1 MYDSITWEAPQKV
14 ESLLNLLGYYEA
26 ILAKKDLFSRPGD
39 IKSLKLGLILDLV
52 RTVNIAEELEAKL
65 VSAIISAWDMNS
77 NRNSL
82 EVGKEDIKKMLR
94 SIADIRK
101 SALMTLSNCNP
112 ISLMQLDVTIM
123 FALPLIPHDLQND
136 GIPVIR
142 DLLNLVLEDFA
153 ERKETGYPFC

>member
-26 ILAKKDLFSRPGD
+26 ILARKDLFARPGD

-82 EVGKEDIKKMLR
+82 EGGKGDIKTMLR
-94 SIADIRK
+94 SIVDIRE
-101 SALMTLSNCNP
+101 SALMTLRNCNP

-136 GIPVIR
+136 EIPVIR